1 MTQEVV
7 DTLRTFLDMVRQE
20 NDLIL
25 SSFDKAQHGG
35 NTIDGAMDTVLEHMP
50 EEADLEKDFA

>member
-7 DTLRTFLDMVRQE
+7 DTLKRFDMVRQE

-25 SSFDKAQHGG
+25 SSFDKAQQGG
-35 NTIDGAMDTVLEHMP
+35 STIDAAMDAVLGICQR
-50 EEADLEKDFA
+50 KRT